1 MVTIRADYTSAL
13 TQSAGIGRCTRE
25 LFGALKAILPADVRI
40 ELFANK
46 NAILGQQTTP
56 FPVRHLPLTERQG
69 IIFWQRAKLPWPV
82 ESFVGK
88 ADLWH
93 FPDYLLLPT
102 LSGRT
107 ILTIHDLSFLVMP
120 QFAHRKLQQ
129 FLAKAV
135 PRSARR
141 ADHLI
146 ADSES
151 TRRDMVRIWGL
162 PEERISVVYCGVDRR
177 FHPVQDREL
186 LDRVRRKYAL
196 PERFFLFVGKIEP
209 RKNLTGLIRI
219 FTRLSEAY
227 PRLRQHLVIAGGKG
241 WDYEPVF
248 AAAAASSASERIH
261 FAGFVDDADLP
272 ALLNC
277 ADALV
282 YPSHYEGFGLPPL
295 EAMACGTPVVVSDRA
310 SLPEVV
316 GQAGY
321 VLPLEEEQPWL
332 DALLVLAESEAV
344 RAEYAQ
350 RGLAQAAQFTWEV
363 AARKLWA
370 VYGVVLGLGEGGC
383 G

>member
-1 MVTIRADYTSAL
+1 MATTIRADYTSAL

-25 LFGALKAILPADVRI
+25 LFTALRSILPADVRV

-46 NAILGQQTTP
+46 NAVIGGKRTP

-69 IIFWQRAKLPWPV
+69 IIFWQRVRVPWPI
-82 ESFVGK
+82 EPFVGK

-141 ADHLI
+141 ANHLI

-151 TRRDMVRIWGL
+151 TRRDIVRIWGI
-162 PEERISVVYCGVDRR
+162 PEERVSVVYCGVDRR
-177 FHPVQDREL
+177 FRPINDNEA
-186 LDRVRRKYAL
+186 LDRVRDKYAL

-219 FTRLSEAY
+219 FTRLVEAH
-227 PRLRQHLVIAGGKG
+227 PGLRQHLVIAGGKG

-248 AAAAASSASERIH
+248 AAAAASPARARIH
-261 FAGFVDDADLP
+261 FVGFVDDADLP
-272 ALLNC
+272 ALLSC

-316 GQAGY
+316 GDAGY
-321 VLPLEEEQPWL
+321 VLPLEEEQSWL
-332 DALLVLAESEAV
+332 TALLALAESEET
-344 RAEYAQ
+344 RAAYAR
-350 RGLAQAAQFTWEV
+350 RGLTRAKRFTWE
-363 AARKLWA
+363 AAAGALLM
-370 VYGVVLGLGEGGC
+370 VYWSVLGGLGG
-383 G
+383 